1 MSIRNLDALF
11 RPRSLAVIGASDR
24 PQSIGQVLM
33 KNLLS
38 DAFDGPVMPVNPSR
52 AEIAGKPAFP
62 TVDALPQVPDLAII
76 CTPPNTVPDLV
87 AQLGRKG
94 TRAAIVV
101 TAGVDQQAILDA
113 AKPHLMRILGPNCL
127 GLLVPPIGLNAS
139 FAPSSLKPG
148 PIAFATQSGGMAT
161 AVLDWAAEHDIGFSH
176 FISMG
181 NSADVDFGDVIDYLA
196 RDPETRAILLYIEAV
211 TGARKFL
218 SAARAA
224 SRNKPIIAI
233 KAGRQKEGASAAASH
248 TGALAGRDDVYDAAL
263 QRAGILRV
271 DTTDELFDAVE
282 TLARATPLYGD
293 RLAIVT
299 NGGGPGVMAVD
310 ALMAS
315 GGNLTHLSD
324 DTIAALDKVL
334 PETWSRSNP
343 VDIIGDAPGSRYG
356 QALDAV
362 MQDPNADAVLIMHV
376 PTAVSSAIEVAQ
388 GVIEKVKNL
397 HRTVLTSWIG
407 GRAVAPARQAFEAAG
422 IPSYG
427 TPAAAVGA
435 FLQIV
440 RYRRL
445 QQLLIET
452 PSSVPETSV
461 PDAKAA
467 HAIIACAMREGRTTL
482 SEVESKNLLENYGI
496 PVVATRVTRNAEEA
510 VNAANQIGYPVVVK
524 VLSKDISHKS
534 DIGGVALSL
543 ASDDDVRDAI
553 SGIEAR
559 AQALRPDASIEGF
572 TVQQMIQR
580 PRAHELLI
588 GAALDT
594 TFGPILMFGQGGTAV
609 EVIADRAVALPPLNM
624 AVAQHLIEGTRV
636 YKLLQGYRD
645 RPPADLNAIKRCL
658 ISLAQIMADHSEIA
672 EIDINPMLADDQ
684 GAIALDARIIVA
696 PNAEGGAERFAI
708 KPYPSGLEE
717 VVTLR
722 SGIDVLMRPIKP
734 EDEAAHG
741 VFFDH
746 LEREDIRFRFFNMIK
761 HPGHAELARFTQ
773 IDYDREMCFIATH
786 AGESGEQETM
796 GVVRALRDPD
806 NERAEYSIIVR
817 SDIKG
822 QGLGYALMTKIVSY
836 LRAQGT
842 GGIFGFVLH
851 ENAGM
856 LAVVD
861 DLGFERRPGPDPS
874 VVEVALRLSEP
885 MPS

>member
-11 RPRSLAVIGASDR
+11 RPQSLAVIGASDR

-33 KNLLS
+33 KNLL
-38 DAFDGPVMPVNPSR
+38 DDDFGGPIMPVNPGRSMV
-52 AEIAGKPAFP
+52 AGRPAYQS
-62 TVDALPQVPDLAII
+62 VDDLPHIPDLAVI
-76 CTPPNTVPDLV
+76 CTPPDSVPDV
-87 AQLGRKG
+87 ISQLGRKG
-94 TRAAIVV
+94 TRGAIVI

-113 AKPHLMRILGPNCL
+113 AKPYLMRVLGPNCL

-161 AVLDWAAEHDIGFSH
+161 AVLDWAAEHNIGFSH

-196 RDPETRAILLYIEAV
+196 RDPETKAILLYIEAV
-211 TGARKFL
+211 TSARKFL

-248 TGALAGRDDVYDAAL
+248 TGALAGRDDVYEAAL

-282 TLARATPLYGD
+282 TLARAKPLYGD
-293 RLAIVT
+293 NLAIVT

-315 GGNLTHLSD
+315 GGKLAQLSD
-324 DTIAALDKVL
+324 DTVAALDKVL

-356 QALDAV
+356 HAIDAV
-362 MQDPNADAVLIMHV
+362 MKDPNADAVLIMHV
-376 PTAVSSAIEVAQ
+376 PTAISSATEVAQ
-388 GVIEKVKNL
+388 GVIQKVQSL

-407 GRAVAPARQAFEAAG
+407 GRVVGPARRALEAAG
-422 IPSYG
+422 VPSYE
-427 TPAAAVGA
+427 TPAAAVRA

-445 QQLLIET
+445 RQLLIET
-452 PSSVPETSV
+452 PASIPETIQ
-461 PDAKAA
+461 PDLKGARG
-467 HAIIACAMREGRTTL
+467 IIERALGEGRATL
-482 SEVESKNLLENYGI
+482 SEVESKSLLEAYGI
-496 PVVATRVTRNAEEA
+496 PVVEARVTQDAEDA
-510 VNAANQIGYPVVVK
+510 VRAAKQIGYPVVVK

-543 ASDDDVRDAI
+543 ASDQDVRSAVKGI
-553 SGIEAR
+553 SER
-559 AQALRPDASIEGF
+559 ANALRPDAAIEGF

-588 GAALDT
+588 GAALDN
-594 TFGPILMFGQGGTAV
+594 TFGPVLMFGQGGTAV

-645 RPPADLNAIKRCL
+645 RPPADMDAIKGCL
-658 ISLAQIMADHSEIA
+658 ISLAQIMADHPEII

-684 GAIALDARIIVA
+684 GAVALDARVIVGPKA
-696 PNAEGGAERFAI
+696 KGGADRFAI
-708 KPYPSGLEE
+708 MPYPSELEE
-717 VVTLR
+717 SVTLR
-722 SGIDVLMRPIKP
+722 SGLDVLMRPIRP
-734 EDEAAHG
+734 EDEVAHG

-746 LEREDIRFRFFNMIK
+746 LEREDIRFRFFNVIK

-773 IDYDREMCFIATH
+773 IDYDREMCFIATRP
-786 AGESGEQETM
+786 GQGGEQETL
-796 GVVRALRDPD
+796 GVVRAIRDPD
-806 NERAEYSIIVR
+806 NERAEYSVIVR
-817 SDIKG
+817 SDHKG
-822 QGLGYALMTKIVSY
+822 QGLGYALMTKIIAY
-836 LRAQGT
+836 LRGKGT
-842 GGIFGFVLH
+842 GEVFGFVLH
-851 ENAGM
+851 ENSGM
-856 LAVVD
+856 LSVVD
-861 DLGFERRPGPDPS
+861 DLGFERRPGPDPA
-874 VVEVALRLSEP
+874 VVEVALRLGV
-885 MPS
+885 PSAS